1 MGDVDSALPR
11 NFVRNVR
18 SLQDALLSAV
28 LERKAALAEEFRNRP
43 PLRPFGDAERMGVA
57 FPVMTQQTWENYL
70 DTCAEDPVGIDLKSE
85 HEAVVKF
92 GKMVQYV
99 VTQRSGIEEKR
110 DQLRNEWQL
119 RGGAIADDPHVRA
132 RDAKAARAH
141 RVYHAQVE
149 RQATL
154 PAAMQELEL
163 RFGTG
168 DAPLPTLPPLPLRS
182 KASFFEDELSREFGT
197 VLRNLVRAETDL
209 VEEWELEFG
218 KELKA
223 LEHNLLGPSSLLE
236 GKGVGVLP
244 HPWMGNCELI
254 LAQEQSFDVLHQ
266 RKKEMLQLRAY
277 QVEILHS
284 KVVLGKLRQALANAA
299 YEYKILNAIVDEAG
313 DDMDDVLEEA
323 VRYETLTLRVIKR
336 RYENALL
343 TNIARRQTS
352 VLLSGD
358 RLVHVQTPEEV
369 DEHVAHEIQNPLS
382 EENLELVKATTAKAL
397 AQYNALVPLLVEDAA
412 AWSPAF
418 ALQDGLANRCLEAYV
433 VRHEHDTNPHLQNAA
448 ENFDARLMKLYMSSP
463 WYNRNH
469 RGSVGIDEATARVHH
484 WLVNLAHAQHHPVDL
499 NAMVTY
505 TRHPPAQ
512 GDENNFDPDR
522 PMQPVLPYNHDAT
535 SYSSLPS
542 LDAATKVA
550 VAASLRRILA
560 PAR

>member
-11 NFVRNVR
+11 HFVRNVR
-18 SLQDALLSAV
+18 SLQHLLLSAV

-43 PLRPFGDAERMGVA
+43 PLRPFGDAERLGVA

-70 DTCAEDPVGIDLKSE
+70 DVNAEDPIGMDLKSE
-85 HEAVVKF
+85 HEAVVRF
-92 GKMVQYV
+92 GTRVQYV
-99 VTQRSGIEEKR
+99 VTRRSGIEEKR
-110 DQLRNEWQL
+110 DQLRNDWIL
-119 RGGAIADDPHVRA
+119 RGGAISDDPHVRA

-182 KASFFEDELSREFGT
+182 KASFFEDELNNEFGT

-209 VEEWELEFG
+209 VEEWDLEFG
-218 KELKA
+218 KELEA
-223 LEHNLLGPSSLLE
+223 LEHHLLGPSSLLE

-244 HPWMGNCELI
+244 HPWMGNSELI
-254 LAQEQSFDVLHQ
+254 LLQEEAFSALHE

-277 QVEILHS
+277 QVELLHS
-284 KVVLGKLRQALANAA
+284 KVVLGKLRQALAKSA
-299 YEYKILNAIVDEAG
+299 YEYKILKALVDEAG

-336 RYENALL
+336 RYKNALL
-343 TNIARRQTS
+343 TNIARHQTS
-352 VLLSGD
+352 VLAGD

-369 DEHVAHEIQNPLS
+369 DEHVAHELQNPLS
-382 EENLELVKATTAKAL
+382 EEDLELVSVATAKAL
-397 AQYNALVPLLVEDAA
+397 TQYNALVPLLVEDAA
-412 AWSPAF
+412 TWSPAF

-433 VRHEHDTNPHLQNAA
+433 VRHEHDTNPHLHNTN
-448 ENFDARLMKLYMSSP
+448 EHFNARLLRLLLSSP

-469 RGSVGIDEATARVHH
+469 RGSVGLDEATARVHH
-484 WLVNLAHAQHHPVDL
+484 WLVNLAHAQHHSVDL
-499 NAMVTY
+499 NAMITY

-512 GDENNFDPDR
+512 GDENSFDPNR
-522 PMQPVLPYNHDAT
+522 PMQPALPYNHGAT